1 MSAPIYQP
9 LLDELREKV
18 AEEGIPDGAFIGT
31 ELDMVRRH
39 KLSRVSVRT
48 AVSRLVEEGLLE
60 RRPGRGVFV
69 RRPGPALQ
77 TIELIVPSI
86 EGMWREIVAGAH
98 QAERTDST
106 LVRICNAR
114 GVLET
119 DIRMVQRLPGSDACG
134 AIVGS
139 FHQQPLREAIARLY
153 LADFPVVLVDE
164 SLDGIAV
171 PSVVFDDCMGG
182 RLIAEHLLR
191 MGHRRV
197 GFIGYAGTRHLDL
210 RLHSVRDTLNDG
222 GVAME
227 SALVGTTPMAV
238 AYANPR
244 EAVIRRLKPMLERSE
259 RPTAVVLHDSLMA
272 SCVYEI
278 AHGMGLKI
286 PGDLSVVGFGHVP
299 ELAWL
304 TPALTCATLPAKDMG
319 RGAMDI
325 LLKRMA
331 DLSAPPEHRVLPV
344 GWHEGGSVR
353 WMK

>member
-1 MSAPIYQP
+1 MSTPIYQP

-18 AEEGIPDGAFIGT
+18 AGKGIPDGAFIGT
-31 ELDMVRRH
+31 ELEMARQHRI
-39 KLSRVSVRT
+39 SRVSVRR
-48 AVSRLVEEGLLE
+48 AVSRLVEEGLIE
-60 RRPGRGVFV
+60 RRAGCGVYA
-69 RRPGPALQ
+69 RSISDALQ
-77 TIELIVPSI
+77 TVDLIVPDI
-86 EGMWREIVAGAH
+86 EGMWRDIVAGA
-98 QAERTDST
+98 QTAEGTSST

-119 DIRMVQRLPGSDACG
+119 DIRMVQRLPDSDACG
-134 AIVGS
+134 AIIGS
-139 FHQQPLREAIARLY
+139 FHQQPLREAIARIHLD
-153 LADFPVVLVDE
+153 DFPIVLVDE

-171 PSVVFDDCMGG
+171 PSVVFDDCLGG

-272 SCVYEI
+272 SCVYDI
-278 AHGMGLKI
+278 ARDMGLNI

-304 TPALTCATLPAKDMG
+304 TPALTCATLPAKEMG
-319 RGAMDI
+319 RVAMDI
-325 LLKRMA
+325 LLRRMA
-331 DLSAPPEHRVLPV
+331 DPSAPAEHRVLPV
-344 GWHEGGSVR
+344 GWHEGGSVKR
-353 WMK
+353 LE